1 MQSYTAKLEHKS
13 HGKVRQHEKNL
24 SRFLSKLVFALSSL
38 IGRLFFFLQG
48 DKELNKNTLNLD
60 LCREKEVGCL
70 CLCRRKEVGCLRFLH
85 GKFRLVRSR
94 SRPKKYKVSTKL
106 FVLIPSFT
114 T

>member
-1 MQSYTAKLEHKS
+1 M
-13 HGKVRQHEKNL
+13 VRYASMRKTCPDFCL
-24 SRFLSKLVFALSSL
+24 TWYSLYLPSSAD
-38 IGRLFFFLQG
+38 LFFFLQG

-60 LCREKEVGCL
+60 LCQKKEVGCL
-70 CLCRRKEVGCLRFLH
+70 RLCRRKEVGCLRFLH